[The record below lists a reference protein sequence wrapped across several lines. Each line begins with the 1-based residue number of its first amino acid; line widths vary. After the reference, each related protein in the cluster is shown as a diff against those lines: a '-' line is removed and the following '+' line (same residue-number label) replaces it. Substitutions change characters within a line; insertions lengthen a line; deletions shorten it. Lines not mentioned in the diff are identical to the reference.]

1 MTTRMRGREFYTVS
15 EIVDILP
22 VGRVAIA
29 SYLRSGSLK
38 GVKIGR
44 LWYVDRIE
52 MDRFLDARY
61 LRSKKVKRKTYNH
74 KREFFDPL

>member
-29 SYLRSGSLK
+29 SYLRSGRLK

-61 LRSKKVKRKTYNH
+61 QEEQKSLKK
-74 KREFFDPL
+74 DIQS

>member
-1 MTTRMRGREFYTVS
+1 MTVRMRGKEFYTVT

-22 VGRVAIA
+22 LGRVAIA
-29 SYLRSGSLK
+29 AYLRAGRLK

-52 MDRFLDARY
+52 VDRFLDARY
-61 LRSKKVKRKTYNH
+61 QENVKSLKK
-74 KREFFDPL
+74 DIQS

>member
-29 SYLRSGSLK
+29 SYLRSGRLK
-38 GVKIGR
+38 GIKIGR

-61 LRSKKVKRKTYNH
+61 QEDQKSLKK
-74 KREFFDPL
+74 DIQS